1 MVSFMSLFSP
11 ENERSVNM
19 EKQNAQE
26 KQEKIIVIKPP
37 RKIEAM
43 GCACLSEPVS
53 CPNPV
58 VQIF

>member
-1 MVSFMSLFSP
+1 
-11 ENERSVNM
+11 M

-26 KQEKIIVIKPP
+26 KQKKIIVIKPP